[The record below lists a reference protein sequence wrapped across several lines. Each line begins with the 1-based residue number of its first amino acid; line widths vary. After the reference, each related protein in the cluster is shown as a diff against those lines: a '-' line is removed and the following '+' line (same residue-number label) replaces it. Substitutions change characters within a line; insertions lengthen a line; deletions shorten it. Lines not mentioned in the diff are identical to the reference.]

1 MGASTLLQAKAQQQ
15 QTNAQVEQANA
26 QAQQAE
32 INAKI
37 QARQSELIADQYAD
51 KQRQLNAKMQL
62 AQGANTASAG
72 ASGVSSTTG
81 SAFDVANANYG
92 AYLDDSRNLLDAQ
105 RNEVYGSHIDEYN
118 YKQSAENSRR
128 EASNAASSGRMGV
141 LGTILGGATSIYGNL
156 QKYKTV
162 NNTTK
167 TTVTT
172 PYNQFFQTDWNLG
185 NNGQYGIYGRKR

>member
-1 MGASTLLQAKAQQQ
+1 MCTLMAGLMGASTLLQAKAQQEQ
-15 QTNAQVEQANA
+15 ISAQVAQANA

-32 INAKI
+32 INAKM
-37 QARQSELIADQYAD
+37 QSRQSELIADQYAD
-51 KQRQLNAKMQL
+51 KQRQLNAKMKL
-62 AQGANTASAG
+62 TQGANIASAG

-105 RNEVYGSHIDEYN
+105 RNDVYGSHVEEYN

-128 EASNAASSGRMGV
+128 EAQNASSNGRLAV
-141 LGTILGGATSIYGNL
+141 LGTILGGATSIYGNM

-162 NNTTK
+162 NSTK
-167 TTVTT
+167 TQLT
-172 PYNQFFQTDWNLG
+172 PTIYNKFSTSV
-185 NNGQYGIYGRKR
+185 